1 MTFIWHLRVDFKYLI
16 REVDNKVLH
25 LVKKKKDSVLMSM
38 CDFEKFLKINYLA
51 NKSFIVCLLIEKL
64 VAKNINMFLVF
75 GINLQ

>member
-1 MTFIWHLRVDFKYLI
+1 
-16 REVDNKVLH
+16 
-25 LVKKKKDSVLMSM
+25 MSM